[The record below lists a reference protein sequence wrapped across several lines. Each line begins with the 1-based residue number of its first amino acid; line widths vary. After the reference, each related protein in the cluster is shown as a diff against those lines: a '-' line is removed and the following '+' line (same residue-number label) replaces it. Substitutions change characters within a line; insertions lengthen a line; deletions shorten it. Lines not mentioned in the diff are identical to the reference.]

1 MKRTILFVLSLLVA
15 SLTAFGQLSMPN
27 VFSDDMVLQQGKPVA
42 LWGEARPGAKV
53 VARFADQRVSAVVD
67 AEGKWSLHLAEM
79 TASAEPRTLVV
90 SSGKEKLTYNNVLVG
105 EVWLASGQS
114 NMEYSMGNHNH
125 YPRPARGDRDILM
138 KAYYEADAPLV
149 RVLYVNRK
157 IMYADTLPT
166 KGWKRVTTEN
176 IKPVS
181 AAGYFFAKELAD
193 SLKVPIGLVSTSYG
207 GSPVEAWTPV
217 EAYRE
222 SERFAAE
229 VDEKGNYMGVPIG
242 NRYRKFLAP
251 LVPYTMRGFLWYQGE
266 QNLTVGQTPTYAE
279 QQMLLVDAWRKL
291 WGDEQMPFYF
301 AQLAPYAYSQQRT
314 IIEPRTWNELPEF
327 WEQQKAALAQ
337 PHTGMITTL
346 DLVDDVKEIHPPYK
360 WIVGHR
366 FAELALSKTYG
377 YEGIVTEGP
386 VFKSVTIE
394 GKRAIVEF
402 DNVGSGLKTLTGTP
416 YVTFFRLAGESGR
429 FYGAVGKI
437 VGKNKVEVT
446 SQWLGAPIVYVC
458 FGWDEAAGHNLL
470 GGDGLPAQPFNT
482 LWMKQHQEVPTE

>member
-53 VARFADQRVSAVVD
+53 TARFADQKVSAVAD

-79 TASAEPRTLVV
+79 TASTEPRTLVV

-217 EAYRE
+217 EVYRE

-229 VDEKGNYMGVPIG
+229 VDENGNYRGVPIG

-266 QNLTVGQTPTYAE
+266 QNLTVGQTSTYAE

-360 WIVGHR
+360 WIVGT
-366 FAELALSKTYG
+366 ALPNSPCPRPMAMR
-377 YEGIVTEGP
+377 V
-386 VFKSVTIE
+386 
-394 GKRAIVEF
+394 
-402 DNVGSGLKTLTGTP
+402 L
-416 YVTFFRLAGESGR
+416 
-429 FYGAVGKI
+429 
-437 VGKNKVEVT
+437 
-446 SQWLGAPIVYVC
+446 
-458 FGWDEAAGHNLL
+458 
-470 GGDGLPAQPFNT
+470 
-482 LWMKQHQEVPTE
+482 